1 MPIQTAVMQ
10 SLFWDDL
17 RLLLALARAQSLTG
31 AADILNLDATT
42 VSRRIKAM
50 ERSTGEALLKRNR
63 SGHSQ
68 LTQLGQQLAER
79 AEQMEQH
86 ANAAQALIG
95 KDAPLSGSVRLTAV
109 PFMLNRLIA
118 PRIAEFYR
126 HHPGLSVS
134 LIPDSQNLSLTRR
147 EVDVALRFG
156 EPRDGGNAVL
166 AQKVGQVSFAVFTAK
181 RFQEIEP
188 QDRPWLAY
196 DPVAAHLP
204 QAVWTEDMARQT
216 NGSRSQLLMHD
227 LETAF
232 ETVLEAPTRAILPAT
247 LARKDHRLIE
257 LKRQPH
263 MTDMARDVWLL
274 RHTEMRGIERVEYA
288 IEWLVEAD
296 LFS

>member
-1 MPIQTAVMQ
+1 MQ
-10 SLFWDDL
+10 SLSWDNL

-50 ERSTGEALLKRNR
+50 EKRAGEALLKRNR
-63 SGHSQ
+63 SGLSQ
-68 LTQLGQQLAER
+68 LTQIGQQLAKR

-109 PFMLNRLIA
+109 PFLLNRLIA
-118 PRIAEFYR
+118 PRIVEFCQR
-126 HHPGLSVS
+126 HPGLSVS

-156 EPRDGGNAVL
+156 EPRDGGSAVL
-166 AQKVGQVSFAVFTAK
+166 AQKIGQVSFAVFSAK
-181 RFQEIEP
+181 KFTEIEA
-188 QDRPWLAY
+188 QDRPWLVY

-216 NGSRSQLLMHD
+216 NGARSQLLIHD

-232 ETVLEAPTRAILPAT
+232 ETALETPTRAILPAT
-247 LARKDHRLIE
+247 LAREDCRLIE

-263 MTDMARDVWLL
+263 MTEMARDVWLL
-274 RHTEMRGIERVEYA
+274 RHTGIRGIERVDCT